1 MNVRLEVA
9 SGGSDTCCVIAA
21 EVTGGPLLA
30 RRLGRRLAMQRRR
43 ALPETTNL
51 RETEEED

>member
-43 ALPETTNL
+43 ALPETTDL
-51 RETEEED
+51 RETDEED